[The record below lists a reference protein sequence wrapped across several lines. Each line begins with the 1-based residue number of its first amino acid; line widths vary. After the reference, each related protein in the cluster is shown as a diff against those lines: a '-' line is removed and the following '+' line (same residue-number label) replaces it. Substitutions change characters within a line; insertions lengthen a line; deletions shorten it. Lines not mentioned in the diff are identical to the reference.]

1 MLMHFKQVFI
11 HSLSLLK
18 LGIGIWLTLG
28 LMISQA
34 FAAENLQVQVKQPYI
49 ELHSGPAGGF
59 PVIHVVEKN
68 QWITVLKR
76 RTNWFKVETIKGVRG
91 SENAR
96 VEGSSEG
103 SSGGGGKGNIQGWVK
118 QDALHL
124 TQSSSGQPVK
134 LSDGSFESF
143 AQRNVE
149 FGALGGSFEGVPS
162 MTVFANWVATENLAA
177 GISVTQ
183 ALGDLSENQFFL
195 IHVQHTTFPEWRVSP
210 YITLGAGKIRTKPRA
225 NLVQSGDETRTS
237 DLLAAGIGLR
247 YYMAQNFMLKLEYQ
261 HLQALTDRDINED
274 LEQWKLGFA
283 VFF

>member
-1 MLMHFKQVFI
+1 M

-18 LGIGIWLTLG
+18 LGLGIWLTLG
-28 LMISQA
+28 LMVSQA
-34 FAAENLQVQVKQPYI
+34 FAAENVQVQVKQAYI

-91 SENAR
+91 SEKAR

-103 SSGGGGKGNIQGWVK
+103 SGKGNVQGWVK

-162 MTVFANWVATENLAA
+162 MTVFADWVATENLAA

-195 IHVQHTTFPEWRVSP
+195 IRVQHTTFPEWRVSP

-225 NLVQSGDETRTS
+225 NLVQSGDEARTS

>member
-1 MLMHFKQVFI
+1 MMMHFKQVFI

-18 LGIGIWLTLG
+18 LSLGIWLTLG
-28 LMISQA
+28 LLVSHA
-34 FAAENLQVQVKQPYI
+34 FAVENVQVQVKQPYI

-91 SENAR
+91 IEKGR
-96 VEGSSEG
+96 VKGSL
-103 SSGGGGKGNIQGWVK
+103 GGGGKENVQGWVK

-134 LSDGSFESF
+134 LSDGSFETF

-162 MTVFANWVATENLAA
+162 MTVFADWVATENLAA

-195 IHVQHTTFPEWRVSP
+195 IRVQHTTFPEWRVSP
-210 YITLGAGKIRTKPRA
+210 YITIGAGKIRTKPRA

-247 YYMAQNFMLKLEYQ
+247 YYIAQNFMLKLEYQ

>member
-1 MLMHFKQVFI
+1 MLMHCKQVFI

-18 LGIGIWLTLG
+18 LGLGLWLTLG
-28 LMISQA
+28 LMVSQA
-34 FAAENLQVQVKQPYI
+34 FAAENVQVQVMQPYI

-76 RTNWFKVETIKGVRG
+76 RTNWFKVETIKELRG
-91 SENAR
+91 SEHVSVEANA
-96 VEGSSEG
+96 
-103 SSGGGGKGNIQGWVK
+103 GGGGKGNVQGWVK

-134 LSDGSFESF
+134 LFDGSFESF

-162 MTVFANWVATENLAA
+162 MTVFADWVATENLSA

-195 IHVQHTTFPEWRVSP
+195 IRVQHTTFPEWRVSP

-261 HLQALTDRDINED
+261 QLQALTDRDINED

>member
-1 MLMHFKQVFI
+1 MLMHSNQVFI
-11 HSLSLLK
+11 RSLGLIKFSF
-18 LGIGIWLTLG
+18 GIWLTLG
-28 LMISQA
+28 LVASQA
-34 FAAENLQVQVKQPYI
+34 FADENVQVQVKQPFI

-59 PVIHVVEKN
+59 PVIYVVEKN

-76 RTNWFKVETIKGVRG
+76 RTNWFKVETIKVVREGEQG
-91 SENAR
+91 S
-96 VEGSSEG
+96 VEGNAQRG
-103 SSGGGGKGNIQGWVK
+103 VQGWVK

-124 TQSSSGQPVK
+124 TQSSTGQPVK

-162 MTVFANWVATENLAA
+162 MTVFADWVATENLAA

-195 IHVQHTTFPEWRVSP
+195 IRVQHTTFPEWRVSP
-210 YITLGAGKIRTKPRA
+210 YITLGAGQIRTKPRA
-225 NLVQSGDETRTS
+225 NLVQGGDETRTS

-247 YYMAQNFMLKLEYQ
+247 YYMAQNFMLKFEYQ
-261 HLQALTDRDINED
+261 QLQALTDRDINED